1 VAAPEDVARALRL
14 LARLPVTVDILVA
27 RGGVRARR
35 LVEEMLQIAFCRAP
49 RLPAQATKAGST
61 LARFARLA
69 DLAED
74 ARGAARQLLAAWKA
88 KVAASREAASAP
100 APAPEAVGAATGS
113 KRSRMMLQYSS
124 R

>member
-1 VAAPEDVARALRL
+1 MAAPEDVARALRL

-88 KVAASREAASAP
+88 KVAAARAAPAP